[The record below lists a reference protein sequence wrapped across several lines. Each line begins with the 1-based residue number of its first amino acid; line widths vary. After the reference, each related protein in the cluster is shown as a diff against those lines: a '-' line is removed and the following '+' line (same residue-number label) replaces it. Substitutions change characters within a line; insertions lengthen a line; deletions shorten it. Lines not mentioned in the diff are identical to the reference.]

1 MDGAEGQEKVVSV
14 TEATLVS
21 VANSENVAQRVLSY
35 YNSAKTISTDIVL
48 DDEKPG
54 DQISFT
60 NPFGDPETAF
70 LASMDIKA
78 SRILRARCEL
88 VTGYVPAGQG
98 NNYSRVVV
106 LTGSGAW
113 VSPGGKARI
122 ATIGAGSGGGS
133 GGNGKSHNAYDP
145 GEGGVAGAAGAPGKV
160 LVKTIDLIPGAVY
173 TYSCGVAGVGGEPN
187 DTAESVPGTE
197 GTETTFGDFSSKDGA
212 VSVNGYVNLFTGE
225 IYGLPGVDGIPG
237 SVGASNSSESPT
249 VFYDGQFYY
258 PGERGEDLYDED
270 YGRAYGGYGG
280 GAAAGANGGKGGNAR
295 LYSWDDT
302 EAVGG
307 RGGDGATPVDGRN
320 AKTYGSGGEG
330 GHGGGGAG
338 QKGGPY
344 DGWLY
349 GGSGSGGKGSKG
361 GDGMPGCIV
370 IYLEV

>member
-1 MDGAEGQEKVVSV
+1 
-14 TEATLVS
+14 
-21 VANSENVAQRVLSY
+21 
-35 YNSAKTISTDIVL
+35 
-48 DDEKPG
+48 
-54 DQISFT
+54 
-60 NPFGDPETAF
+60 
-70 LASMDIKA
+70 
-78 SRILRARCEL
+78 
-88 VTGYVPAGQG
+88 
-98 NNYSRVVV
+98 
-106 LTGSGAW
+106 
-113 VSPGGKARI
+113 
-122 ATIGAGSGGGS
+122 
-133 GGNGKSHNAYDP
+133 
-145 GEGGVAGAAGAPGKV
+145 
-160 LVKTIDLIPGAVY
+160 
-173 TYSCGVAGVGGEPN
+173 VAGVGGEPN

-361 GDGMPGCIV
+361 GDGMPGCII